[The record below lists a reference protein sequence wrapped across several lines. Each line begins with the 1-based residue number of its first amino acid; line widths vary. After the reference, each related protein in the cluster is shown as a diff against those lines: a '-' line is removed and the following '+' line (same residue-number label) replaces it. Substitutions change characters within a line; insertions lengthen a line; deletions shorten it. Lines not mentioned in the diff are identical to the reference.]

1 MAWTLTGL
9 EPAKTFLERALRRR
23 RDTHAWIRQ
32 KGSFATQQCR
42 VVDISGTGVHLRVV
56 DARIIPD
63 KFILLFSKSGPG
75 YHASVIWRRGTELG
89 AEFFSGNPPPR
100 HV

>member
-1 MAWTLTGL
+1 M
-9 EPAKTFLERALRRR
+9 
-23 RDTHAWIRQ
+23 DTA

-42 VVDISGTGVHLRVV
+42 IVDISGTGVRLRVV

-63 KFILLFSKSGPG
+63 KFILLLSKSGPG

-89 AEFFSGNPPPR
+89 AQFFKA
-100 HV
+100 